1 MANSFFEYPE
11 KAFKEEEIDGFKKID
26 VISTDALLFTSACQV
41 FKCILEKLT
50 YNLDKELRIIV
61 NYDPQRKKV
70 RIRYFTQK
78 ETQD

>member
-1 MANSFFEYPE
+1 MGNSFFEYPE
-11 KAFKEEEIDGFKKID
+11 EAFAEEEIDGFKKND
-26 VISTDALLFTSACQV
+26 VISMDTLLFTSACQV
-41 FKCILEKLT
+41 FKYILEKLT

>member
-1 MANSFFEYPE
+1 MKKNFFEYPE
-11 KAFKEEEIDGFKKID
+11 EVFAEEEIDGFKKID
-26 VISTDALLFTSACQV
+26 AISMDTFLFTSACQV
-41 FKCILEKLT
+41 FGCILEKLT

-70 RIRYFTQK
+70 RIRYFAQK